1 MMRAL
6 YSGVSGLRVH
16 QTKMDV
22 IGNNIANVNTVGFKS
37 SSVTFSDI
45 LYQTTS
51 AATGP
56 NAVTGAAGMNAM
68 QIGLGANVAS
78 ITTKITGTG
87 GSQRTDGWSDLMI
100 EGDTFFIVKSNNAN
114 YFTKAGSFNVDA
126 NGNLCT
132 PSGAL
137 VMGWQVSE
145 DDLSVCKPDTVSPLR
160 VMSADKLFAEPE
172 ATRNTHLSGNIDKND
187 TLLAP
192 DAEGRLANVQFYDNL
207 GNLFTAAFRIRRPAD
222 GDEEGGTTNNYSVS
236 LANVYDEKGNSVFVN
251 KETDEEGNVQYSQS
265 SITFNIN
272 GTDIQPEVNEE
283 TGEIT
288 IEDDGGIILSF
299 NSESGRFVSVT
310 GGDGDEENNTSITFQ
325 MVQEGGP
332 YVPVNLD
339 FSALTMFSQSGTT
352 TLEGIRG
359 SKDNVAVG
367 AGKPVGNMSGLSIDK
382 AGKIYGTYD
391 NGDQLLLGQIAV
403 AKFANPA
410 GLEAIGNNMYAV
422 TQNSGS
428 FDGIG
433 KDITATGGKFTPGV
447 LEMSNVDLANEFTE
461 MITTQ
466 RGFQANSR
474 IITTSDTLLEEL
486 INLKR

>member
-51 AATGP
+51 SATGP
-56 NAVTGAAGMNAM
+56 NQATGTAGINAM

-87 GSQRTDGWSDLMI
+87 GSQRTDSWSDLMI
-100 EGDTFFIVKSNNAN
+100 EGDSFFIVNNNGSN

-137 VMGWQVSE
+137 VMGWQPDPE
-145 DDLSVCKPDTVSPLR
+145 DPTVCKVDNVSPLR
-160 VMSADKLFAEPE
+160 IMAPDKLFAEPE
-172 ATRNTHLSGNIDKND
+172 ATTNVYLSGNIDMND
-187 TLLAP
+187 TQIAF
-192 DAEGRLANVQFYDNL
+192 ESSGRVANIQFYDNL
-207 GNLFTAAFRIRRPAD
+207 GNLYTAALNIRQS
-222 GDEEGGTTNNYSVS
+222 EEPENTNIYSVTVS
-236 LANVYDEKGNSVFVN
+236 NVYDAKGDSVFVS
-251 KETDEEGNVQYSQS
+251 KSVA
-265 SITFNIN
+265 
-272 GTDIQPEVNEE
+272 
-283 TGEIT
+283 
-288 IEDDGGIILSF
+288 DDGTVTYGPTPIQSFSFAGQDVTVEVDDTTGAVSIDMEGATLSF
-299 NSESGRFVSVT
+299 NASTGRFVSV
-310 GGDGDEENNTSITFQ
+310 GEDNAKSVNFNLISD
-325 MVQEGGP
+325 GGP
-332 YVPVNLD
+332 FVPIDVD
-339 FSALTMFSQSGTT
+339 FSNLTMFSQSGTT
-352 TLEGIRG
+352 TLEGVRG
-359 SKDNVAVG
+359 DSEKGAG
-367 AGKPVGNMSGLSIDK
+367 AGKAVGNMTGVSIDK
-382 AGKIYGTYD
+382 IGKIYGTYD
-391 NGDQLLLGQIAV
+391 NGDQILLGQIAV
-403 AKFANPA
+403 TTFANAA
-410 GLEAIGNNMYAV
+410 GLESIGNNMYAT
-422 TQNSGS
+422 TQNSGD

-433 KDITATGGKFTPGV
+433 KNIASTGGKFNTGV

>member
-56 NAVTGAAGMNAM
+56 NATTGAAGINAM

-100 EGDTFFIVKSNNAN
+100 EGDSFFVVNSNGSN

-137 VMGWQVSE
+137 VMGWQVSP
-145 DDLSVCKPDTVSPLR
+145 DDPSSCKSDNVSALR
-160 VMSADKLFAEPE
+160 VMAPDNLFSEPE
-172 ATRNTHLSGNIDKND
+172 ATTNVYLKGNIDQND
-187 TLLAP
+187 TQIAFEA
-192 DAEGRLANVQFYDNL
+192 DGRLANIQFYDNL
-207 GNLFTAAFRIRRPAD
+207 GNLYTAALNVKQNEDP
-222 GDEEGGTTNNYSVS
+222 EETNVYSVTVS
-236 LANVYDEKGNSVFVN
+236 NVFNEKGESVFVS
-251 KETDEEGNVQYSQS
+251 KTVEEDGT
-265 SITFNIN
+265 ITYGPSTITSVSF
-272 GTDIQPEVNEE
+272 GGSDYEAEVNEE
-283 TGEIT
+283 TGEVT
-288 IEDDGGIILSF
+288 IEMDGVPLEF
-299 NSESGRFVSVT
+299 NASSGRFVQV
-310 GGDGDEENNTSITFQ
+310 GEE
-325 MVQEGGP
+325 EGGTSVNFNLVSDGGP
-332 YVPVNLD
+332 FVPIDVD
-339 FSALTMFSQSGTT
+339 FSKLTMFSQSGTT
-352 TLEGIRG
+352 NLEGVKGDIAKG
-359 SKDNVAVG
+359 AG
-367 AGKPVGNMSGLSIDK
+367 AGKPVGNMSGITIDK
-382 AGKIYGTYD
+382 IGKIYGTYD
-391 NGDQLLLGQIAV
+391 NGDQILLGQIVV

-410 GLEAIGNNMYAV
+410 GLESIGNNMYAV
-422 TQNSGS
+422 TQNSGE

-433 KDITATGGKFTPGV
+433 KDISSTGGKFNTGV

-474 IITTSDTLLEEL
+474 IITTSDTILEEL

>member
-1 MMRAL
+1 MMRSL

-56 NAVTGAAGMNAM
+56 NAATGSAGINAM

-87 GSQRTDGWSDLMI
+87 GSQRTDSWSDLMI
-100 EGDTFFIVKSNNAN
+100 EGDSFFIVNNNGTN

-137 VMGWQVSE
+137 VMGWQVSP
-145 DDLSVCKPDTVSPLR
+145 DDPSSCKADNVSALR
-160 VMSADKLFAEPE
+160 VMAPDKLFAEPE
-172 ATRNTHLSGNIDKND
+172 ATTNVYVSGNIDMND
-187 TLLAP
+187 TQIQFEAS
-192 DAEGRLANVQFYDNL
+192 GRMANIQFYDRL
-207 GNLFTAAFRIRRPAD
+207 GNLYTAALNIRQ
-222 GDEEGGTTNNYSVS
+222 DEAPENTNVYSVRV
-236 LANVYDEKGNSVFVN
+236 ANVYDANGDSVFVSKN
-251 KETDEEGNVQYSQS
+251 VAEDGTVTYGTTPIQSFNFAGTDYTVEVDENTGEVSIDMEGAAL
-265 SITFNIN
+265 TFNAS
-272 GTDIQPEVNEE
+272 T
-283 TGEIT
+283 
-288 IEDDGGIILSF
+288 
-299 NSESGRFVSVT
+299 GRFVSI
-310 GGDGDEENNTSITFQ
+310 GEENSKSINFNLISD
-325 MVQEGGP
+325 GGP
-332 YVPVNLD
+332 FVPVDVD
-339 FSALTMFSQSGTT
+339 FSSLTMFSQSGTT
-352 TLEGIRG
+352 TLEGVRG
-359 SKDNVAVG
+359 DLEKGAG
-367 AGKPVGNMSGLSIDK
+367 AGKAVGNMTGVSIDK
-382 AGKIYGTYD
+382 VGKIYGTYD
-391 NGDQLLLGQIAV
+391 NGDQILLGQIAV
-403 AKFANPA
+403 ATFANAA
-410 GLEAIGNNMYAV
+410 GLEAVGNNMYAT
-422 TQNSGS
+422 TQNSGT

-433 KDITATGGKFTPGV
+433 KDITSTGGKFNTGV